1 MTELLNVVLPTFIV
15 IFVGFLFG
23 KLKKIDV
30 TAIVETVIYVGLPA
44 LVLTSMLEKKIEL
57 LNAAKVWGSAVMI
70 IFGCV
75 IVAWIVFKII
85 RQKHSGLYVPI
96 SIMNS
101 VNIPFP
107 IIFLVYGTEG
117 LYAATLF
124 MIPSGVLAYTMGV
137 YIASGKDWRGSLKE
151 VFKIP
156 PIYAAVLGLLLN
168 IFDVSMPVII
178 TRPLNIIGMMTV
190 PCVLLVLGS
199 NLSKVKL
206 TSIPTTLLAAFLRVG
221 VGLGF
226 GFLAV
231 SIFDLTGVLRAVVIL
246 DSAMPAA
253 VNSSIIATKYDNEA
267 ELVSSVV
274 FVTTIASLVVIPFLL
289 NYLA

>member
-15 IFVGFLFG
+15 IFIGFLFG

-30 TAIVETVIYVGLPA
+30 TAIVEMVIYVGLPA
-44 LVLTSMLEKKIEL
+44 LVLTSMLEKKIDL
-57 LNAAKVWGSAVMI
+57 LNAAKVWGSAVI
-70 IFGCV
+70 IILGCLV
-75 IVAWIVFKII
+75 TAWIVFKII

-96 SIMNS
+96 SIMNT

-107 IIFLVYGTEG
+107 IIFLVYGAEG

-137 YIASGKDWRGSLKE
+137 YIASGKDWKGSLKE

-168 IFDVSMPVII
+168 IFNVSVPEMI
-178 TRPLNIIGMMTV
+178 TRPLDIIGMMAV
-190 PCVLLVLGS
+190 PCVLLVLGI

-231 SIFDLTGVLRAVVIL
+231 SIFGLTGVLRSVVIL